1 MLTKIELHLIA
12 AFHSISPLS
21 LKMCCKDS
29 NTQIK
34 ALIAG
39 NVLLLVLTA
48 ILLLVNSGQWF
59 LLPTRIEQVETRLRS
74 HVDNQI
80 GQIDNQNSKVRFEL
94 GRLLDELSRPTG
106 RFTGHALPVFQNS
119 SLEFQQVQQTKAPIS
134 YVYLNGDGM
143 VEYRKPTTGINKFSY
158 RQAFFFGT

>member
-1 MLTKIELHLIA
+1 
-12 AFHSISPLS
+12 
-21 LKMCCKDS
+21 MCCKDS

-59 LLPTRIEQVETRLRS
+59 LLPTQIQQVETRLDDR
-74 HVDNQI
+74 
-80 GQIDNQNSKVRFEL
+80 IDGIDDQNNKVRFEL

-106 RFTGHALPVFQNS
+106 RFTGHVLPVFQGS
-119 SLEFQQVQQTKAPIS
+119 SLAFQQVQQTRAPFS
-134 YVYLNGDGM
+134 YVYLNRDGM
-143 VEYRKPTTGINKFSY
+143 VEYRKPTAGINQFSY
-158 RQAFFFGT
+158 RQAFFFGTCVVSFD